1 MMYQE
6 FLVLTDN
13 QATYEQFVEIQD
25 IYMSKESMTKKQ
37 AAALWRRRYG
47 KKIEKPLPDYM
58 RMFKNNIRDL
68 KDNRVGLNWELEKIE
83 KEYQERIKNIIADGY
98 FEYFHK
104 TQIEEQKYRNIQS
117 VYDTYSNES
126 TIRIIYDDGTE
137 LIASGAMI
145 VTGEV
150 KPKMQ
155 HIVYAMYEDGYC
167 EYDTLNGMLVDWNTN
182 FYGDLSTEEGVV
194 AREEYFTMID
204 EKFGVKEIIMPD

>member
-1 MMYQE
+1 MLYQE

-47 KKIEKPLPDYM
+47 KKAEKPLPDYI
-58 RMFKNNIRDL
+58 RMFKNEIRNL

-83 KEYQERIKNIIADGY
+83 KEYQERIKNLATNSY
-98 FEYFHK
+98 LEYFK
-104 TQIEEQKYRNIQS
+104 PRFEDQKFRDIQS
-117 VYDTYSNES
+117 MYDTYSNES

-137 LIASGAMI
+137 LIVDGTMI
-145 VTGEV
+145 MTGEV

>member
-1 MMYQE
+1 MLYQE

-47 KKIEKPLPDYM
+47 KKAEKPLPDYI
-58 RMFKNNIRDL
+58 RMFKNEIRNL

-83 KEYQERIKNIIADGY
+83 KEYQERIKNLATNSY
-98 FEYFHK
+98 LEYFK
-104 TQIEEQKYRNIQS
+104 PRIEDQKFRDIQS
-117 VYDTYSNES
+117 MYDTYSNES

-137 LIASGAMI
+137 LIVDGTMI
-145 VTGEV
+145 MTGEV